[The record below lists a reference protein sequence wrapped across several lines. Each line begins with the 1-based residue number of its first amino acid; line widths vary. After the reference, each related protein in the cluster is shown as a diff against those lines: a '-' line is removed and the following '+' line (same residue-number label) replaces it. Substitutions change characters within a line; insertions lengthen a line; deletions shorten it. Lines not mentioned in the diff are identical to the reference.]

1 MIFIDKSSRCKGN
14 IIKELERLKLLD
26 IIEWNMTAKMLAC
39 PIHEDSHCYKFLSA
53 LMYQL
58 QEKPAK
64 HENITRCLSA
74 TVVYWVLI
82 ELINLFVFV
91 STHRPK
97 SFHNIKTISA
107 SIGKLLRKDYSVWI
121 LYIFVT
127 SYTGKRVYQVPP
139 GKYDSDHV
147 PRATCSRCPFT
158 HEIVITCM
166 LTMLVIV
173 CCSTYR
179 NNFLVITCDSNGFHT
194 CM

>member
-1 MIFIDKSSRCKGN
+1 MIRVASAKAISQNRVSLQKFWPVPSPTTVTSSCLCSC
-14 IIKELERLKLLD
+14 I
-26 IIEWNMTAKMLAC
+26 
-39 PIHEDSHCYKFLSA
+39 SYKK
-53 LMYQL
+53 
-58 QEKPAK
+58 KPAQY
-64 HENITRCLSA
+64 ENITRCLSA

-82 ELINLFVFV
+82 ELINLFVLV

-121 LYIFVT
+121 LCIFVT

-158 HEIVITCM
+158 HKIVITCM

>member
-26 IIEWNMTAKMLAC
+26 IIEWHMTAKMLAS

-53 LMYQL
+53 LVYQL

-97 SFHNIKTISA
+97 TFHNMETIRTN
-107 SIGKLLRKDYSVWI
+107 IGKLLRKDCSVWI
-121 LYIFVT
+121 LCIFL
-127 SYTGKRVYQVPP
+127 S
-139 GKYDSDHV
+139 
-147 PRATCSRCPFT
+147 
-158 HEIVITCM
+158 
-166 LTMLVIV
+166 LVIPV
-173 CCSTYR
+173 REYIRCLRVNMIQTTSLGQ
-179 NNFLVITCDSNGFHT
+179 LVAGALLL
-194 CM
+194 MK